1 MDNRKLKI
9 FVDCHVFDGGFQGT
23 RTYIQG
29 LYLELVKDKSIQF
42 YFAANDVA
50 NLETIFGKQDNVK
63 FLKYTFKNKFLR
75 LLFDIPALV
84 VKNKIDF
91 AHFQYIVP
99 PIKFCKYIVT
109 THDVLFI
116 DYPKYFSFLSR
127 IKNTFLYKQ
136 GAKLANIRLTVS
148 EYSKNQISQHFNIFN
163 YHITPNA
170 VDAVFFEPYDKKEV
184 QETVFEKYKLSKYIV
199 FISRWE
205 PRKNQQL
212 LLKSFVDLKLY
223 DNYQLLFIGD
233 TTSNNQEYFDVFNKL
248 DTKIKDKITR
258 LDKTDFE
265 TMLLLLRGANASVY
279 PSIAEGFGIP
289 PLEAIAAGIPT
300 ICSNQTAMSD
310 FTFLK
315 KFEFDPNNEVEFNQ
329 KLKTILETDFTQEFS
344 EISSKI
350 KENYSWEKS
359 SNTLKKLLTDF

>member
-1 MDNRKLKI
+1 MNTKLKI

-29 LYLELVKDKSIQF
+29 LYLELIKDKNIQF
-42 YFAANDVA
+42 YFAANDVDT
-50 NLETIFGKQDNVK
+50 LESVFSKQNNIT

-75 LLFDIPALV
+75 LLFDIPYLI

-91 AHFQYIVP
+91 VHFQYIVS
-99 PIKFCKYIVT
+99 PIKFCNYIVT

-127 IKNTFLYKQ
+127 IKNTFLYQQ
-136 GAKLANIRLTVS
+136 GAKSANIRLTVS
-148 EYSKNQISQHFNIFN
+148 EYSKSKIAQHFNIHN

-170 VDAVFFEPYDKKEV
+170 VDNVFFEPYDKKEV
-184 QETVFEKYKLSKYIV
+184 QKIVFEKFKLTNYII

-212 LLKSFVDLKLY
+212 LLKSFIDLKLY
-223 DNYQLLFIGD
+223 DKHQLLFVGD
-233 TTSNNQEYFDVFNKL
+233 TTSNNQEFFDIYNNL
-248 DTKIKDKITR
+248 DETIKEKIIRMGKI
-258 LDKTDFE
+258 DFE
-265 TMLLLLRGANASVY
+265 TMLLLLRGASVSVY

-289 PLEAIAAGIPT
+289 PLESIAAGIPT

-315 KFEFDPNNEVEFNQ
+315 KFEFDPNNEGEFNE
-329 KLKTILETDFTQEFS
+329 KLKSILDTDFTQEFR
-344 EISSKI
+344 EISNQI
-350 KENYSWEKS
+350 KESYSWKKS
-359 SNTLKKLLTDF
+359 ATTLNKLITDF

>member
-1 MDNRKLKI
+1 MNTKLKI

-29 LYLELVKDKSIQF
+29 VYLELIKDKNIQF
-42 YFAANDVA
+42 YFAAKDVD
-50 NLETIFGKQDNVK
+50 NLKSVFSKQSNIT

-75 LLFDIPALV
+75 LLFDIPYFI

-91 AHFQYIVP
+91 AHFQYIVS

-127 IKNTFLYKQ
+127 IKNTFLYQQ
-136 GAKLANIRLTVS
+136 GAKSANIRLTVS
-148 EYSKNQISQHFNIFN
+148 EYSKNKIAQHFNIHN
-163 YHITPNA
+163 YNITPNA
-170 VDAVFFEPYDKKEV
+170 VDNVFFEPYDKKEV
-184 QETVFEKYKLSKYIV
+184 QKIVFEKFKLTNYII

-212 LLKSFVDLKLY
+212 LLKSFIDLKLY
-223 DNYQLLFIGD
+223 DKYQLLLVGD
-233 TTSNNQEYFDVFNKL
+233 TTSNNQEFFDIYNKL
-248 DTKIKDKITR
+248 EETIKEKIIR
-258 LDKTDFE
+258 MGKTDFQ
-265 TMLLLLRGANASVY
+265 TMLLLLRGASVSVY

-289 PLEAIAAGIPT
+289 PLESIAAGIPT

-315 KFEFDPNNEVEFNQ
+315 KFEFDPNNEGEFNE
-329 KLKTILETDFTQEFS
+329 KLKSILDTDFTQEFR
-344 EISSKI
+344 EISNQI
-350 KENYSWEKS
+350 KESYSWKKS
-359 SNTLKKLLTDF
+359 ATTLKKLITDF

>member
-1 MDNRKLKI
+1 MDNSKIKI
-9 FVDCHVFDGGFQGT
+9 FVDCHVFDNGFQGT

-29 LYLELVKDKSIQF
+29 LYQELAKDENILF
-42 YFAANDVA
+42 YFAANDIE
-50 NLETIFGKQDNVK
+50 NLESVFGTKKNIK

-75 LLFDIPALV
+75 LLLNIPYLIIN
-84 VKNKIDF
+84 NKIDF

-127 IKNTFLYKQ
+127 IKNTFLYKK
-136 GAKLANIRLTVS
+136 GSKSAKIRLTVS
-148 EYSKNQISQHFNIFN
+148 EYSKNQIAKHFNIHN

-170 VDAVFFEPYDKKEV
+170 VDKLFFEPYDKNEV
-184 QETVFEKYKLSKYIV
+184 QKIVLEKYKLSNYII

-205 PRKNQQL
+205 PRKNHQL
-212 LLKSFVDLKLY
+212 ILKSFIDLELY

-233 TTSNNQEYFDVFNKL
+233 TTSNNQEYFDIYNKL
-248 DTKIKDKITR
+248 DINIKNKIIR
-258 LDKTDFE
+258 MDKTDFK
-265 TMLLLLRGANASVY
+265 TMLLLLRGASASVY
-279 PSIAEGFGIP
+279 PSFAEGFGIP
-289 PLEAIAAGIPT
+289 PLEAIASGIPT

-310 FTFLK
+310 FTFQK
-315 KFEFDPNNEVEFNQ
+315 KFEFDPNNEIEFNE
-329 KLKTILETDFTQEFS
+329 KLKSILDNDFTQEFR
-344 EISSKI
+344 EISNQI

-359 SNTLKKLLTDF
+359 AETVKKLIIDF